1 MNRFLILFIL
11 IFNLL
16 SCFACTTTTFQ
27 PFTKQKYAPTRKVD
41 LYTNEKPT
49 RSYIEI
55 GRIIVG
61 EDAFTGEKHMV
72 KWAIEKARK
81 VGADGL
87 IWVRDD
93 KTYYSTKYYKGQVKS
108 IIFIAIKYKD
118 KD

>member
-16 SCFACTTTTFQ
+16 SCTTTTFQ
-27 PFTKQKYAPTRKVD
+27 SFTKQKYAPTKKVD
-41 LYTNEKPT
+41 LYTNEKPS
-49 RSYIEI
+49 REYIEI

-72 KWAIEKARK
+72 KWAMEKARK

-87 IWVRDD
+87 IWVKDRTRFYAL
-93 KTYYSTKYYKGQVKS
+93 KSGIAGEVKE

>member
-16 SCFACTTTTFQ
+16 SCTTTTFQ

-87 IWVRDD
+87 IWVKDRTRFYAL
-93 KTYYSTKYYKGQVKS
+93 KSGRAGEVKE